1 LYLGVYTGIANA
13 KSVDISVEGKTD
25 EIKLRLGSVKNAS
38 KPKKYN
44 TKYTVKKPARRVLKT
59 IGKQV
64 SSFRPDLKVGGP
76 AAAPAGA
83 AGTPTASQQWTGSSS

>member
-1 LYLGVYTGIANA
+1 MWMDVRAVACYTGIANA
-13 KSVDISVEGKTD
+13 KSVDISVETKADKTD

-44 TKYTVKKPARRVLKT
+44 SRYTLKKPARRILKS

-64 SSFRPDLKVGGP
+64 SSHRPDLKVGLALSSS
-76 AAAPAGA
+76 AAAKAG
-83 AGTPTASQQWTGSSS
+83 